1 MTGTQARGGG
11 PVRVAAA
18 LATINRVIAVLAGMA
33 LLATVALILLEIV
46 LRQTSIGSLGGA
58 DEISG
63 YVMAG
68 VATWGFS
75 FALTERAHVRI
86 DILQLRLST
95 AGRALF
101 DLLALASLSGIACLV
116 AFYSWDVLGKTL
128 ARGSHANT
136 PLGTPL
142 WIPQSIWFAGWVWL
156 ALVSAVLLA
165 CIVVLALGR
174 DWQAVRDV
182 AGDGGE
188 AGEIP

>member
-1 MTGTQARGGG
+1 MAGIEANGGG
-11 PVRVAAA
+11 PERVAAM
-18 LATINRVIAVLAGMA
+18 LARINRAIAILAGMV

-46 LRQTSIGSLGGA
+46 LRQTPMGSLGGA

-63 YVMAG
+63 YVMAA

-95 AGRALF
+95 MGKALF
-101 DLLALASLSGIACLV
+101 DLLALASLCSIASLV
-116 AFYSWDVLGKTL
+116 AVYSWDVLGKTL
-128 ARGSHANT
+128 ARDSHANT

-156 ALVSAVLLA
+156 ALVSAILLV
-165 CIVVLALGR
+165 CILVLAFRR
-174 DWQAVRDV
+174 DWQAMRDV
-182 AGDGGE
+182 AGEGSGTGE
-188 AGEIP
+188 AL